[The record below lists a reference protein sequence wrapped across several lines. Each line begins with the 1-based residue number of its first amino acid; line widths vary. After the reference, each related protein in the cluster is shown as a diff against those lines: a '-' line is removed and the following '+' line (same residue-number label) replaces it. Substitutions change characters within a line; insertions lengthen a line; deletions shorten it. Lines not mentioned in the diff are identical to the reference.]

1 MPSAI
6 LLWWICGMLYELPS
20 TFSNTAGMRE
30 TILFG
35 HFNGKVICMEDD
47 TGVTDMQGLQVN
59 EISLGLKF

>member
-1 MPSAI
+1 
-6 LLWWICGMLYELPS
+6 MLYELPS